1 MHMYGCEL
9 WNVTDSDVD
18 KFYVSWRK
26 VRRRIWKLPSA
37 AHNRIIHNIA
47 SNIHIILEKRRI
59 KCIHSAL
66 NGNEMCEQILCVKL
80 RCKKSSFAENF
91 VIGLPMSHISWAK

>member
-18 KFYVSWRK
+18 KFSVAGRK
-26 VRRRIWKLPSA
+26 VKRRIWKLPNT

-47 SNIHIILEKRRI
+47 SNIFNSIHMFIADIKVHI
-59 KCIHSAL
+59 
-66 NGNEMCEQILCVKL
+66 
-80 RCKKSSFAENF
+80 
-91 VIGLPMSHISWAK
+91 